1 MLIANYLRPLP
12 RIGVDVVTL
21 GAMSPDRRDA
31 AEALHTCPSG
41 WLGYELRTFPRPRR
55 DLPAWLAAARADGAD
70 GHHRLIHKVDTWFD
84 RHLVSQWAGARDAP
98 DAVYDRLSREFTGGG
113 VDALVVASGALHP
126 MGRPRTAHPRRRPV
140 VAGVA
145 RDAAPEALRDASS
158 RPSGAFADPRPDGVF
173 WSLMRDAAGQLYV
186 GVMGGRAPV
195 PGGGRIYAVVAAD

>member
-1 MLIANYLRPLP
+1 M
-12 RIGVDVVTL
+12 
-21 GAMSPDRRDA
+21 
-31 AEALHTCPSG
+31 
-41 WLGYELRTFPRPRR
+41 FPRPRR

-113 VDALVVASGALHP
+113 VDALVVASGARHP

-186 GVMGGRAPV
+186 GVMGGRAPS
-195 PGGGRIYAVVAAD
+195 RAADASTPWLPRTEIDARTGRRQLSYRSGMIAVWVCR